1 MKKTNT
7 GHIIRTAVLA
17 AALLNQILTI
27 AGCDQ
32 LPFDEDQV
40 DHAVSMVLTTAA
52 ALWSWWKSNNFMEEK
67 D

>member
-1 MKKTNT
+1 MKKMDTEK
-7 GHIIRTAVLA
+7 IIRTVVLA
-17 AALLNQILTI
+17 AALLNQTLTI
-27 AGCDQ
+27 AGCDP
-32 LPFDEDQV
+32 LPFEEDQV